1 MVKDAQHQEVHTHL
15 RRILNSS
22 TQVTHMQVDLD
33 VSVQQDVYILQINM
47 YLTEFHLQVLE
58 SPAIVHQHVVQ
69 TL

>member
-1 MVKDAQHQEVHTHL
+1 MVKTVHLQEAHTHL

-22 TQVTHMQVDLD
+22 TQVTHMRVDQD

-47 YLTEFHLQVLE
+47 YLTEFHPQVLE
-58 SPAIVHQHVVQ
+58 LPAIVHQHVVQ